1 MFAARQ
7 MCVPWQATSTE
18 KAELRSLP
26 GSHNKVRKTTG
37 FVTHCSG
44 NENAFYSEMCY
55 KTAQVIALIRDHVAS
70 RSPLH
75 TRGEV
80 FIAGFPWLYPKSLVT
95 LSA

>member
-1 MFAARQ
+1 M
-7 MCVPWQATSTE
+7 PWQATSTE
-18 KAELRSLP
+18 KAELRLLP
-26 GSHNKVRKTTG
+26 VSHNKVRKTTG

-44 NENAFYSEMCY
+44 NENAFYPEMYY
-55 KTAQVIALIRDHVAS
+55 KTAREIALTRDHVAS

-75 TRGEV
+75 NRGEV